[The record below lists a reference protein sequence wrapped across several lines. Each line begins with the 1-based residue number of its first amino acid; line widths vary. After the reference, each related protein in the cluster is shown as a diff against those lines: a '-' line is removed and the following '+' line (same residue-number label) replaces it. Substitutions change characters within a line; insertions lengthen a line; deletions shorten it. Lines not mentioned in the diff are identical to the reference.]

1 MGELLGA
8 LGLAWP
14 RLLLYPGGIFALGAS
29 WLLARWLRWCTGQP
43 PLSLPPLTLSDRINV
58 LPPLIVLTLLPLAPA
73 ANFPYGID
81 LVVAVSLLE
90 WPQLCATNQ
99 PPPERGALVRR
110 YGLLILAGLGMLEG
124 AGSMTLS
131 DLVMWPTAWPARVLL
146 LGGAGLWLAALPRL
160 LADPATQ
167 RPAGQCRALGL
178 LLLGTL
184 PLSGA
189 LTAWANAALPTTLTG
204 WLIPPIAY
212 LGAALVLGGVL
223 RLRQAKA

>member
-1 MGELLGA
+1 
-8 LGLAWP
+8 
-14 RLLLYPGGIFALGAS
+14 
-29 WLLARWLRWCTGQP
+29 
-43 PLSLPPLTLSDRINV
+43 
-58 LPPLIVLTLLPLAPA
+58 
-73 ANFPYGID
+73 
-81 LVVAVSLLE
+81 
-90 WPQLCATNQ
+90 
-99 PPPERGALVRR
+99 
-110 YGLLILAGLGMLEG
+110 
-124 AGSMTLS
+124 MTLS

-212 LGAALVLGGVL
+212 LGAALILGGVL

>member
-1 MGELLGA
+1 MGELLGV

-14 RLLLYPGGIFALGAS
+14 RLLLYPGGIFALVAS

-43 PLSLPPLTLSDRINV
+43 PLPLPPPTLTDRINLLPPLV
-58 LPPLIVLTLLPLAPA
+58 ALTLLPLTPA
-73 ANFPYGID
+73 ASFPYGID
-81 LVVAVSLLE
+81 LVVAVGLLE

-99 PPPERGALVRR
+99 PPPERGALVRT
-110 YGLLILAGLGMLEG
+110 YGPLILAGLGMLEG

-131 DLVMWPTAWPARVLL
+131 NLAIWPTAWPARVLL
-146 LGGAGLWLAALPRL
+146 LGGTGLWLAALPRL
-160 LADPATQ
+160 LTDPATP
-167 RPAGQCRALGL
+167 RRAGQYRALGL

-184 PLSGA
+184 PLNGA
-189 LTAWANAALPTTLTG
+189 LTAWANAAMPTALTG

-212 LGAALVLGGVL
+212 LGAAFVLGGVL